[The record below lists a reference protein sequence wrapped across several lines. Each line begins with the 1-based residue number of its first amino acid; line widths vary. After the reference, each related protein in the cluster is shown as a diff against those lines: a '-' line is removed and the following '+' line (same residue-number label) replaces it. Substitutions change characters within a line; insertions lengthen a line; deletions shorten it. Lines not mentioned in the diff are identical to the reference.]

1 MRKIEQMM
9 VGAVVVHQNW
19 KSGNTRV
26 EICQKDGADRYAKV
40 YLYENLI
47 SIVDYVRMTV
57 TLYTG
62 GWYSNTTKSRLNAL
76 CNKRIK
82 ARDFTWYIKAE
93 FGLQEFVNGVTIPMP
108 LTFGA

>member
-40 YLYENLI
+40 SLHENLI

-62 GWYSNTTKSRLNAL
+62 GWYSNTTKSRALIRLLHNAL
-76 CNKRIK
+76 SR
-82 ARDFTWYIKAE
+82 Y
-93 FGLQEFVNGVTIPMP
+93 FVVIY
-108 LTFGA
+108 